1 MVGNGGLTFTP
12 NNITASVGDKVLFM
26 WAPTTANHTVT
37 QSTAANLCTR
47 KDLTTSFASGS
58 HAGAQNFSFTV
69 MVNDTAPIWFFCA
82 VPNHCTKGMYG
93 VINGPPGFAFQVP
106 NPTAPGGPATPS
118 GTSTGTPTNDTAPP
132 SASRVASAAALSRT
146 PVATSALFAGVLAV
160 IAYMM

>member
-12 NNITASVGDKVLFM
+12 NNIPASVGDKVLFM

-106 NPTAPGGPATPS
+106 NAPASGGPATPS
-118 GTSTGTPTNDTAPP
+118 GTGTSTNGTASAPG
-132 SASRVASAAALSRT
+132 VSAAALSRA
-146 PVATSALFAGVLAV
+146 PAATSALFAGVLAV